1 MDLLIPYRAI
11 HREKELYPDPET
23 FNPDRW
29 LNSKYPTFR
38 EPLTVYPNIQGYS
51 AFGFGRRQ
59 CPGTVVAENSLFLE
73 VACIAWGCDISLKKD
88 AQGRDIPIPT
98 YDYVAGFNTQPKKS
112 PFCLKAQS
120 ERKEKIV
127 AEAWKESKANGPD
140 ISTSNAK
147 RRYPY
152 FTPKISKFKPLPRR
166 QT

>member
-1 MDLLIPYRAI
+1 MRFQSALVGMDLLIPYRAI

-38 EPLTVYPNIQGYS
+38 EPLTVYPKIQGYS

-88 AQGRDIPIPT
+88 AQGRDIPVPT
-98 YDYVAGFNTQPKKS
+98 YDYAPGFNTQPKKF
-112 PFCLKAQS
+112 PFYLKARL
-120 ERKEKIV
+120 EKKEKIV
-127 AEAWKESKANGPD
+127 AETWKESKANGPD
-140 ISTSNAK
+140 MLT
-147 RRYPY
+147 
-152 FTPKISKFKPLPRR
+152 
-166 QT
+166 